1 MTVQERSLAAL
12 GGDERLRE
20 HRLFL
25 TSTMEDQSRS
35 IVAGARARRTL
46 AFVSGFDVR
55 RDVATEIFTLEL
67 VPMDGRGGA
76 TRD

>member
-25 TSTMEDQSRS
+25 TSTMEDQFRS
-35 IVAGARARRTL
+35 IVAGALARRTL

-76 TRD
+76 ARD